1 MSEFANP
8 ASDAQDAARAY
19 TNALLGVLGRRDP
32 VDVLRETPDALR
44 RAAADLSAARLATPE
59 RAGKW
64 SMAQVIFHLC
74 DSELVGAFRFRMVLA
89 HDRPTLPG
97 YDQDRW
103 VARLHAS
110 DADVGEALD
119 EFARLRGA
127 NVRLFERLTD
137 DDRRRVGLHLERGEE
152 SVERMLRL
160 YAGHDLVHLRQL
172 ARIRAAVEGA

>member
-1 MSEFANP
+1 M
-8 ASDAQDAARAY
+8 
-19 TNALLGVLGRRDP
+19 
-32 VDVLRETPDALR
+32 LR
-44 RAAADLSAARLATPE
+44 RATAGLSAAQLATPE

-89 HDRPTLPG
+89 HDRPRLAG

-103 VARLHAS
+103 VARLHAP

-119 EFARLRGA
+119 EFTRLRRA
-127 NVRLFERLTD
+127 DVRLFERLTD
-137 DDRRRVGLHLERGEE
+137 DDRRRVGLHSERGEE
-152 SVERMLRL
+152 SVDDMLRL

-172 ARIRAAVEGA
+172 GRIRAAVDGVGA